1 MPFGKDLSPDI
12 VEVWNRP
19 TVYFVTNAFRQR
31 PVSRLLP
38 RGRYLRR
45 EIVSPM
51 PFGKDLSPDAAVN
64 EADPAFAESP
74 MPFGKDLS
82 PDERAIEGYRGTHGK
97 SPMPFGKDLS
107 PDSKQNK
114 IS

>member
-1 MPFGKDLSPDI
+1 
-12 VEVWNRP
+12 
-19 TVYFVTNAFRQR
+19 
-31 PVSRLLP
+31 
-38 RGRYLRR
+38 
-45 EIVSPM
+45 M